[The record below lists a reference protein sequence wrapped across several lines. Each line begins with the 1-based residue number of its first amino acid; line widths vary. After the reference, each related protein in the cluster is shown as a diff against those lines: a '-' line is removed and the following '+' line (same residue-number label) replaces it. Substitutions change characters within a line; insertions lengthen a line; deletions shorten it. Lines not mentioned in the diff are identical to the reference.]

1 MMLSAANDAFDA
13 TAIEYRGRFLA
24 TARRLLPD
32 HAAAQDVVQDAMLSA
47 VRHLPR
53 FRGDSQMSTW
63 LGRIVINSALTR
75 RRVTRRRPE
84 QSLETLLAQPEPKA
98 HQTPLAAQ
106 GPSPEGALLRGEA
119 RDLLK
124 AAVQELSEDYKTV
137 IIMRHYHDARITD
150 IAARLRI
157 TPNAAKLRLLRAHRS
172 LRRLLEKRG
181 YRRETMQ
188 EIASV
193 RGSGI
198 EAQVAAA

>member
-1 MMLSAANDAFDA
+1 MKIPATQDAFDA
-13 TAIEYRGRFLA
+13 TASEYRGRFLA

-47 VRHLPR
+47 VRNLPR

-75 RRVTRRRPE
+75 RRVIRRRPE
-84 QSLETLLAQPEPKA
+84 LSLEAMLAQPEPKA
-98 HQTPLAAQ
+98 HQATPLAAQ
-106 GPSPEGALLRGEA
+106 GPSPESALLRGEA

-124 AAVQELSEDYKTV
+124 AAVQELSEDYRTV
-137 IIMRHYHDARITD
+137 IVMRHYEDARITE

-157 TPNAAKLRLLRAHRS
+157 TPNAAKLRLLRAHRA

-181 YRRETMQ
+181 YRHETALRAG
-188 EIASV
+188 EL
-193 RGSGI
+193 
-198 EAQVAAA
+198 EEKVAA